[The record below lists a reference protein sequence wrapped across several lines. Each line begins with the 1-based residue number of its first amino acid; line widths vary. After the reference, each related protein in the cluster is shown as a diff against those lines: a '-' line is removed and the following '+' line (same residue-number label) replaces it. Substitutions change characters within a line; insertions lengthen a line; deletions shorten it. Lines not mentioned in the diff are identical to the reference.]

1 MKISINSLKDGIN
14 AKAHRKENSF
24 FSSYQLV
31 SFDPTKSAEYHKGFN
46 TNLDVRF
53 YGSGSTVYC
62 CIWGSIRGTHFNG
75 SGKAGGYGYD
85 KKSAAFS
92 SALTSAGFNV
102 DGLSCTGENETAIHI
117 IAKELIGLEY
127 YTIIKSHG

>member
-1 MKISINSLKDGIN
+1 MRISINNLKEGIN

-24 FSSYQLV
+24 FTSYQLV
-31 SFDPTKSAEYHKGFN
+31 SFDPTKKADYNKGFN

-62 CIWGSIRGTHFNG
+62 CIWGSIKGTYFNG

-85 KKSAAFS
+85 KKSAAFA
-92 SALTSAGFNV
+92 SALISAGFNV
-102 DGLSCTGENETAIHI
+102 DGLSCTGENETAINI
-117 IAKELIGLEY
+117 IAKELMQLEF
-127 YTIIKSHG
+127 YTIINSHA